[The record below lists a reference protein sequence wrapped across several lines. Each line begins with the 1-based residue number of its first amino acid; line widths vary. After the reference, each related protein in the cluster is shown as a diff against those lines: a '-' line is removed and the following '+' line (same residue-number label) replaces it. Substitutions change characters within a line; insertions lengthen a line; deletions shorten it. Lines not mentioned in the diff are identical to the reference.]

1 MTSVCVLPDFCFSQK
16 KPIKKTNSCGPSMS
30 GRSALPRQADKQ
42 KLHPAME
49 NLSTKE
55 MEEYT
60 FSLQ

>member
-1 MTSVCVLPDFCFSQK
+1 MTSACVLPDFCSSQK

-30 GRSALPRQADKQ
+30 SAPPRQADKQ
-42 KLHPAME
+42 KMQPSVE
-49 NLSTKE
+49 NLSTEE